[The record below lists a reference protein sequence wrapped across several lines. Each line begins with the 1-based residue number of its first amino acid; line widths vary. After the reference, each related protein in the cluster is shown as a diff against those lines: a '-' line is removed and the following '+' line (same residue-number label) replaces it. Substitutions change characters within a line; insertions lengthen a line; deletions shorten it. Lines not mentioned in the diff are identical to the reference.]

1 MLHCY
6 CQSYWWS
13 CHLSG
18 CRGSKVKS
26 ETLRMSE
33 ECLQQPVMYAH
44 LHERKNSSS
53 VLMKPALTG
62 KQLQLLREDRRET
75 VLNEAS
81 KKPFK
86 WCKQLRF
93 HIAISRKC
101 CCYTVPCLYP
111 GAECIATNIKNIL
124 RSVTLLSCLCFTVFL
139 VKNNSVHT
147 SQYFWFW
154 MHHSDVLQLSWCS
167 LLKANNATFVC
178 CFVLCY

>member
-86 WCKQLRF
+86 WCKQLRL

-154 MHHSDVLQLSWCS
+154 MHHSDVLQPSWCS
-167 LLKANNATFVC
+167 LLKANNTTFVC